1 MNRSHLVTAFCLVG
15 VLTMTSANTLAMNAA
30 DENNIRT
37 VARAYA
43 EAWNHHDMKALA
55 GLFTHAAERSTS
67 PVYIGAEKQAFSKPL
82 SCFTPPPFQKSNT
95 PLRPPASPPPTPLL
109 RLRPT

>member
-43 EAWNHHDMKALA
+43 GAWNHHDMKALA
-55 GLFTHAAERSTS
+55 RLFTDEAEWVNIVGMYWRGKTGL
-67 PVYIGAEKQAFSKPL
+67 VKAIDVFHR
-82 SCFTPPPFQKSNT
+82 TIFQKMET
-95 PLRPPASPPPTPLL
+95 GLTDIGDRAT
-109 RLRPT
+109 

>member
-55 GLFTHAAERSTS
+55 GLFTDDAEWSTS
-67 PVYIGAEKQAFSKPL
+67 SVCIGAEKQALSKQL
-82 SCFTPPPFQKSNT
+82 MCFTAPSFKKWKS
-95 PLRPPASPPPTPLL
+95 A
-109 RLRPT
+109 